1 MNIFKINLKAFV
13 YLVLIFIVMTAIGT
27 VTHELGH
34 YTIAKSLGREPT
46 INYKS
51 VSIKNDSLYMY
62 FNDTFHKYSYEIKNK
77 IDFPGKDKYLNAI
90 KKFQKE
96 NFLITLGGPLQTML
110 TGTIGFIILLFNKK
124 KYIKANRI
132 TTPGWILIFISLFWL
147 RQTANICMSVFSYI
161 LKGRV
166 PLNGDETKL
175 ALYLNLNTWSI
186 EVITGHL
193 GIIVLLIIFKIIPK
207 TLLVTFILA
216 GCVGGVLG
224 FYLWLVKFGQYIMP

>member
-1 MNIFKINLKAFV
+1 
-13 YLVLIFIVMTAIGT
+13 
-27 VTHELGH
+27 
-34 YTIAKSLGREPT
+34 
-46 INYKS
+46 
-51 VSIKNDSLYMY
+51 
-62 FNDTFHKYSYEIKNK
+62 
-77 IDFPGKDKYLNAI
+77 
-90 KKFQKE
+90 
-96 NFLITLGGPLQTML
+96 ML
-110 TGTIGFIILLFNKK
+110 TGTIGFIILLLNTKK
-124 KYIKANRI
+124 HIKANRI

-186 EVITGHL
+186 EVITGLL

-207 TLLVTFILA
+207 ILLVTFILA